1 MNKVKQVSDVIDNRN
16 LNIKNFNSYS
26 PKKNHRQRVKNKLV
40 KKELEKELN
49 KLCQKQLFF
58 TKIEILNI
66 DNYQL

>member
-58 TKIEILNI
+58 TKF
-66 DNYQL
+66 